1 MESYVIR
8 VYRREDD
15 GKIIGRLISAS
26 SGEEM
31 LFHSREELMQKL
43 GMNGLSTTS
52 VLENGDINNSNN

>member
-31 LFHSREELMQKL
+31 LFHYREDLMEKL
-43 GMNGLSTTS
+43 GMNGLSKTS
-52 VLENGDINNSNN
+52 ALESGNSNDSVN